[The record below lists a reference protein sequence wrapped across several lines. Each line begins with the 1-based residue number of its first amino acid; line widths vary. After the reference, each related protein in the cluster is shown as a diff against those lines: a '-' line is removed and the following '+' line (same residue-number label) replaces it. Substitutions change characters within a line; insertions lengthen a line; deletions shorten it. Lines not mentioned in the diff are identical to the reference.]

1 MVRFCLRG
9 LFASVFSQA
18 DNRSAKGSSLLGRSG
33 TLNRGST
40 SSERRY
46 LRMVFRDRPVLREI
60 SRIEK
65 CSRKCQRRITLNNAM
80 SITPYPLLK
89 TSRGGSNMGQF
100 SVEISLNA
108 GSVLGGNQQHRDRM
122 TDHQN
127 DGPVLPT
134 RRIRQLVDN
143 DPVAFF
149 RLNRALC
156 RPDDPYEVLATGL
169 ERRYRRTGYNIV
181 GRLVDVFP
189 VPL

>member
-18 DNRSAKGSSLLGRSG
+18 DNLSAKGSSLLCRSG

-108 GSVLGGNQQHRDRM
+108 GSVLGGNQQTRHR
-122 TDHQN
+122 
-127 DGPVLPT
+127 
-134 RRIRQLVDN
+134 
-143 DPVAFF
+143 
-149 RLNRALC
+149 RLLLI
-156 RPDDPYEVLATGL
+156 DLTTGQ
-169 ERRYRRTGYNIV
+169 RD
-181 GRLVDVFP
+181 VDVN
-189 VPL
+189 VNTLLCATVINLCN